1 MLAWHTAAASAS
13 AAWSGRGSWSSPRML
28 LTMYATCRLS
38 AAPVPTTA
46 CLICMGVYSPTLR
59 PADEQA
65 TMAAPRA
72 WAVAMADLVFSPK

>member
-1 MLAWHTAAASAS
+1 MVE
-13 AAWSGRGSWSSPRML
+13 PQRML

-38 AAPVPTTA
+38 AAPRPHDGLLDSA
-46 CLICMGVYSPTLR
+46 LGVYSPTLR